1 MTKIENKKHINAKR
15 LIFGLVLFG
24 ISMAFFESAVVVY
37 LREISYSKGFSFP
50 MNPIPDTIAVTEI
63 IRELASLVMILA
75 VAYLA
80 GKSFLQRFA
89 NFLFIFALWDIFYY
103 VFLKLLLGWPV
114 SLLTWDI
121 LFLIPVVWSGPVIAP
136 ILISLLMILLAGII
150 YKFELRFTGRYY
162 INVKEWLILLG
173 GAVVI
178 FVSFIYDFM
187 KFVVESSGNLII
199 SPNQL
204 NQLVLKYIPSQFNW
218 SLFILGVAILLFS
231 FYLIHKGFKNQF
243 HS

>member
-1 MTKIENKKHINAKR
+1 MIKFENKKHLSAKQVVVG
-15 LIFGLVLFG
+15 LLLFGL
-24 ISMAFFESAVVVY
+24 SMAFFESAVVVY

-50 MNPIPDTIAVTEI
+50 MNPIPDTIAMTEI
-63 IRELASLVMILA
+63 IRELASLIMILA

-114 SLLTWDI
+114 SLMTWDI

-136 ILISLLMILLAGII
+136 ILISFLMLLLAGII
-150 YKFELRFTGRYY
+150 YKFELRFTGRYH
-162 INVKEWLILLG
+162 IDVKSWLILLG
-173 GAVVI
+173 GAVII

-187 KFVVESSGNLII
+187 RFAFENAEKLFVSLDK
-199 SPNQL
+199 L
-204 NQLVLKYIPSQFNW
+204 NRLVLKYIPNQFNW
-218 SLFILGVAILLFS
+218 PIFIFGVIVLLFS
-231 FYLIHKGFKNQF
+231 YYLIHKGFRNQF
-243 HS
+243 NS